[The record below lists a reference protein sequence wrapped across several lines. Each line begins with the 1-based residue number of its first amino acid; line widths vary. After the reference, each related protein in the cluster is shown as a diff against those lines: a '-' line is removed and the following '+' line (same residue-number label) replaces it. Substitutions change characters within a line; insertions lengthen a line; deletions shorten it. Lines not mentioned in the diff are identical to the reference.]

1 MTAPQQFALRRAQQW
16 SAAVAG
22 ALNGITDQVE
32 AAARRLADGWPDA
45 RGREWTERLHVLQRA
60 LEGHADAATQ
70 LGRVIGHA
78 ADDQA
83 LSGDPGSLGY
93 GPLLGGTGGRHVD
106 DRRGVTIPRLN
117 DEADGGG

>member
-1 MTAPQQFALRRAQQW
+1 VTAPQRSALHRAQQW
-16 SAAVAG
+16 SAAVAT
-22 ALNGITDQVE
+22 ALGGITDEVE
-32 AAARRLADGWPDA
+32 TAARRLADGWPDD
-45 RGREWTERLHVLQRA
+45 RGREWTERLHALQHA
-60 LEGHADAATQ
+60 LEGHADAAAQ

-83 LSGDPGSLGY
+83 LSGDPGPLAY

-117 DEADGGG
+117 DEADDGG